1 LQETAD
7 TPPPLRRH
15 PEVEWLGAFP
25 MSLPKLS
32 DQQIARAIQQV
43 ATYIEQQR
51 QVYRGVG
58 APLDKRQST
67 AMQPF
72 FSTSVLDSTRVIL
85 LSGQR
90 ASNPPFYIEFIK
102 M

>member
-1 LQETAD
+1 
-7 TPPPLRRH
+7 
-15 PEVEWLGAFP
+15 

-51 QVYRGVG
+51 QIYRGV
-58 APLDKRQST
+58 AASLDEGQTT

-72 FSTSVLDSTRVIL
+72 FKASALDST
-85 LSGQR
+85 
-90 ASNPPFYIEFIK
+90 
-102 M
+102 